1 MKRKLI
7 DNIPLKIMSLIVG
20 FLVWLIVA
28 NIDNPVVT
36 VPFTVQ
42 TVDIINEAYIEE
54 TGKTYLRDENQG
66 AIRVY
71 ITGERKTVGRLSLDD
86 IKAVADLQQAVSL
99 ETDPVMVPITVTCQR
114 IPSSNIKVSP
124 QNLTIHLEDKVTS
137 EFAVNV
143 TSGESKPDKSY
154 EIGSYTA
161 LPEKVRITGPE
172 SLVKKIDK
180 VSVTVNVEGLK
191 EDTTEEARLRII
203 DKNQEELTESMM
215 NSLEIDNNG
224 IVFVTTRLW
233 KVQTD
238 VKLEA
243 GYTGTPQEGYTVGEV
258 TTVPDTISITGS
270 DEALENLK
278 KDGNTVWVPENLVDI
293 SEKSRDIEKK
303 INLTDILP
311 EGLRLTSGSS
321 EDAWVRISILP
332 EGGSPYSLPTNEIQ
346 VKNKTDDMQVSFMVA
361 EFEVRVQSES
371 GSMDD
376 FDPENIVASI
386 DLKGKEEGSYV
397 IPVSISLP
405 DGYELIDE
413 VTTEVKIT
421 KISSVEESKE

>member
-180 VSVTVNVEGLK
+180 VSVTV
-191 EDTTEEARLRII
+191 
-203 DKNQEELTESMM
+203 
-215 NSLEIDNNG
+215 
-224 IVFVTTRLW
+224 
-233 KVQTD
+233 
-238 VKLEA
+238 
-243 GYTGTPQEGYTVGEV
+243 
-258 TTVPDTISITGS
+258 
-270 DEALENLK
+270 
-278 KDGNTVWVPENLVDI
+278 
-293 SEKSRDIEKK
+293 
-303 INLTDILP
+303 
-311 EGLRLTSGSS
+311 
-321 EDAWVRISILP
+321 
-332 EGGSPYSLPTNEIQ
+332 
-346 VKNKTDDMQVSFMVA
+346 
-361 EFEVRVQSES
+361 
-371 GSMDD
+371 
-376 FDPENIVASI
+376 
-386 DLKGKEEGSYV
+386 KEEYR
-397 IPVSISLP
+397 
-405 DGYELIDE
+405 
-413 VTTEVKIT
+413 T
-421 KISSVEESKE
+421 